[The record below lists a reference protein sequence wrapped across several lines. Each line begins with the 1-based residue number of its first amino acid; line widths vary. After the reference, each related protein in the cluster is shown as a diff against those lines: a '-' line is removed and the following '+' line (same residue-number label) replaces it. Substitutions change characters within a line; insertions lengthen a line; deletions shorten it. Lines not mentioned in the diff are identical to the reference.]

1 MAMTDPPVPIS
12 RLFAGTF
19 PAIEEKLLS
28 RLPGKLAHTGEWEQV
43 LLVPSNELREHL
55 LRRLAAR
62 WEGVAA
68 GASIQTLYDFTLRLL
83 KHRGLFPRALPP
95 AMMSAALFAAV
106 QEVYASGQGDFA
118 AIAGTPGFLPAL
130 QRTLSDLEE
139 GWLDAGVLRSAERKA
154 KEEGRPGK
162 ANRWAEWRG
171 LVEAVDRKIHAMGG
185 MTRRRIF
192 QEAVSG
198 FEQPGYPFRV
208 SLYGFY
214 DFTRLQWTLVDAL
227 LGSGLLDEVYFPG
240 IFREDGSLSLACFYA
255 ALTWDRL
262 TRAFEGNVE
271 IIADS
276 APPDLCALRE
286 RIFSATSCETQSPA
300 PVTILSAPHEEGEA
314 RLSARKVRRWLDERP
329 GDEILLVSR
338 RFGEEAVSAWERT
351 AKEYGIRT
359 VERLTVPLASAPPVR
374 VLLQMIDAAREGFP
388 RRKTIDI
395 LSSPYRRHAASAPTI
410 APRPDLWDVWS
421 RELMVISGKDW
432 DTRLSRL
439 RLRDSE
445 EAEGDGWKERETQL
459 KLLRAEVRALRASL
473 APVQK
478 ARGHAGL
485 AKGLRRVLVETFRFL
500 DDESPEAERDRRALS
515 ALFLLLDDIER
526 IPDRAVP
533 WPGADEALS
542 WFASLLA
549 DQRLFVGERGGM
561 RVPGAV
567 VAGDLYTL
575 RGITADRVIFLSAND
590 DAVPAQIDEDPL
602 LTDED
607 REALNRLTRRPELPD
622 ALSLLRRNAAQEK
635 LLFALPAASA
645 RQEICFSVLRADSE
659 GAVKRPSRYLLNLLA
674 QFAGPEVFAEE
685 WASKAHAPVLFLPRS
700 PFAMLRTEGPLS
712 RREEALHSWREG
724 IPPKDVADGIP
735 WKRIVATLSEW
746 ESREGGA
753 SLFPGPWI
761 DAPRPS
767 WSASELD
774 ELARCPYRYFLRYR
788 LGLDPVEEPEEELSL
803 TPAEAGLLLHDILH
817 TLGKDVAA
825 GKGWGDVAPA
835 SKKAFASFAKK
846 NPTGL
851 PGLYLLRRREIERDA
866 AVFVEWERGRA
877 GDPQAYRVAAVE
889 HRFKVAEERDL
900 PAFRGRVDRI
910 DRGPR
915 SEAEIIDYKYR
926 DGKNEKAPLEWILH
940 GLASQIPVYLS
951 FARTLSPLPP
961 DVRATLLFLKHGV
974 RPVTVAGEQW
984 KAVRDGW
991 AEALS
996 GWIALDRSGMFP
1008 PLPHHRF
1015 SYAGS
1020 HPPRY
1025 CDACLFADHCRVS
1038 PRFEGTDR
1046 ETEALARRMEEDPA
1060 LRAIVEH
1067 RPAAR

>member
-1 MAMTDPPVPIS
+1 MTDPVPAVS
-12 RLFAGTF
+12 RLFAGPF

-28 RLPGKLAHTGEWEQV
+28 RLPGKLSRTGGWEQV

-95 AMMSAALFAAV
+95 AMMSAALSAAV
-106 QEVYASGQGDFA
+106 QEVYAGGRGDFA

-130 QRTLSDLEE
+130 LRTLTDLEE
-139 GWLDAGVLRSAERKA
+139 GWLGADVLLLAERKA
-154 KEEGRPGK
+154 RGEGRAGK
-162 ANRWAEWRG
+162 AGRWAEWRR
-171 LVEAVDRKIHAMGG
+171 LVETVERKIHAMGG

-214 DFTRLQWTLVDAL
+214 DFTRLQWTLVEAL
-227 LGSGLLDEVYFPG
+227 LSSGLLDEAYFPG
-240 IFREDGSLSLACFYA
+240 IFREDGSLSPACFYA
-255 ALTWDRL
+255 MLAWDRFS
-262 TRAFEGNVE
+262 RAFEGNVE
-271 IIADS
+271 ILADP
-276 APPDLCALRE
+276 APPDLCAVRK
-286 RIFSATSCETQSPA
+286 RIFSLSYPETLAPA

-329 GDEILLVSR
+329 DEEILLVSR
-338 RFGEEAVSAWERT
+338 KFAEEAVSAWER
-351 AKEYGIRT
+351 AAAEYGIRT

-374 VLLQMIDAAREGFP
+374 VLLQMIEAAREDFP
-388 RRKTIDI
+388 RRQTIDI
-395 LSSPYRRHAASAPTI
+395 LSSPYRRHAAAPPV

-421 RELMVISGKDW
+421 RELLVISGKDW
-432 DTRLSRL
+432 DKSITRLRP
-439 RLRDSE
+439 RDSE
-445 EAEGDGWKERETQL
+445 EAEGDAWKEQEAQL
-459 KLLRAEVRALRASL
+459 KLLRSEVRALRASL
-473 APVQK
+473 APVQRAK
-478 ARGHAGL
+478 GYAGL
-485 AKGLRRVLVETFRFL
+485 AKGLRRVLVENFRFL
-500 DDESPEAERDRRALS
+500 DDESPEAERDRRSLS

-526 IPDRAVP
+526 IPDRAAP

-542 WFASLLA
+542 WFAALLA

-567 VAGDLYTL
+567 VAGDLHTL
-575 RGITADRVIFLSAND
+575 RGVTADRVIFLSAND

-622 ALSLLRRNAAQEK
+622 ALSLLRRNAGQEK

-645 RQEICFSVLRADSE
+645 RRELCFSVLRADSE
-659 GAVKRPSRYLLNLLA
+659 GAAKRPSRYLLNLLA
-674 QFAGPEVFAEE
+674 QFAGPAVFAEE
-685 WASKAHAPVLFLPRS
+685 WASKAHAPVLFLPRA
-700 PFAMLRTEGPLS
+700 PFAMLRAEGPLS
-712 RREEALHSWREG
+712 RREEALRSWWDG
-724 IPPKDVADGIP
+724 NPPEDAADGIP
-735 WKRIVATLSEW
+735 WRRIVATLSEW
-746 ESREGGA
+746 ESREAGA
-753 SLFPGPWI
+753 SLFPGSWI
-761 DAPRPS
+761 AAPRPS

-817 TLGKDVAA
+817 RLGKDAAA
-825 GKGWGDVAPA
+825 GKGWGDAAPA
-835 SKKAFASFAKK
+835 ARKAFARFKRE

-851 PGLYLLRRREIERDA
+851 PGLFLLRCREIERDA
-866 AVFVEWERGRA
+866 AAFVEWERGRA
-877 GDPQAYRVAAVE
+877 GDPGTYRVAAVE
-889 HRFKVAEERDL
+889 HRFKVAEERGL

-915 SEAEIIDYKYR
+915 AEAEIIDYKYR
-926 DGKNEKAPLEWILH
+926 DGKNEKAPLEWILN
-940 GLASQIPVYLS
+940 GLSNQIPVYLA
-951 FARTLSPLPP
+951 FARTLSPPPP
-961 DVRATLLFLKHGV
+961 DVRASLLFLRNGI
-974 RPVTVAGEQW
+974 RPVTVEDEQW

-991 AEALS
+991 SEALS
-996 GWIALDRSGMFP
+996 GWIALDRSGTFP

-1015 SYAGS
+1015 SYAGGP
-1020 HPPRY
+1020 PPRY
-1025 CDACLFADHCRVS
+1025 CDACPFADHCRVS
-1038 PRFEGTDR
+1038 PRFEGVDR
-1046 ETEALARRMEEDPA
+1046 ETEALARRVGEDIA
-1060 LRAIVEH
+1060 LQLIGEH
-1067 RPAAR
+1067 RPAIR

>member
-1 MAMTDPPVPIS
+1 MTDPPVPIS

-28 RLPGKLAHTGEWEQV
+28 RLPGKVARAGEWEQV

-55 LRRLAAR
+55 LRRLAGR

-95 AMMSAALFAAV
+95 AMMSAALSAAV
-106 QEVYASGQGDFA
+106 REVYADGKGDFA

-139 GWLDAGVLRSAERKA
+139 GWLDASVLRSAERKA

-162 ANRWAEWRG
+162 AARWAEWRM
-171 LVEAVDRKIHAMGG
+171 LVEAVELKIHAMGG

-214 DFTRLQWTLVDAL
+214 DFTRLQWTLVEAL
-227 LGSGLLDEVYFPG
+227 LSSGLLDEVYFPG

-271 IIADS
+271 VLSDS

-286 RIFSATSCETQSPA
+286 RIFSTTPCETPSPA

-329 GDEILLVSR
+329 DEEILLVSR
-338 RFGEEAVSAWERT
+338 RFPEEAVSAWERA

-359 VERLTVPLASAPPVR
+359 VERLTVPLSSVPPVR
-374 VLLQMIDAAREGFP
+374 VLLQMIEAAREDFP
-388 RRKTIDI
+388 RRQTIDI
-395 LSSPYRRHAASAPTI
+395 LSSPYRRHAAAPSV

-421 RELMVISGKDW
+421 RELLVISGKDW
-432 DTRLSRL
+432 EKPITRLRP
-439 RLRDSE
+439 RNIE
-445 EAEGDGWKERETQL
+445 EAEGDAWKEQEAQL
-459 KLLRAEVRALRASL
+459 KILRAEVRALRASL
-473 APVQK
+473 APVQRAK
-478 ARGHAGL
+478 GYAGL

-500 DDESPEAERDRRALS
+500 DDESPEGERDRRALN

-526 IPDRAVP
+526 IPDRAAP

-542 WFASLLA
+542 WFAALLA

-567 VAGDLYTL
+567 VAGDLHTL
-575 RGITADRVIFLSAND
+575 RGVTADRVIFLSAND

-622 ALSLLRRNAAQEK
+622 ALSLLRRNAGQEK

-674 QFAGPEVFAEE
+674 QFAGPSVFAEE
-685 WASKAHAPVLFLPRS
+685 WASKAHAPVLFLPRA
-700 PFAMLRTEGPLS
+700 PFAMLRAEGPLS
-712 RREEALHSWREG
+712 RREDALHSWRDG

-735 WKRIVATLSEW
+735 WRRIVATLSEW
-746 ESREGGA
+746 ESREAGT
-753 SLFPGPWI
+753 SLFPDSWI
-761 DAPRPS
+761 ADPKLS

-803 TPAEAGLLLHDILH
+803 TPAEAGLIIHDILH
-817 TLGKDVAA
+817 KLGKDAAA
-825 GKGWGDVAPA
+825 GKGWGDAA
-835 SKKAFASFAKK
+835 HAARKAFKRFARE

-851 PGLYLLRRREIERDA
+851 PGLFILRCREIERDA
-866 AVFVEWERGRA
+866 AAFVEWEKGRA
-877 GDPQAYRVAAVE
+877 GDPQACRVDAVE
-889 HRFKVAEERDL
+889 HRFKVAEERSL

-910 DRGPR
+910 DRGPHA
-915 SEAEIIDYKYR
+915 EAEIIDYKYR
-926 DGKNEKAPLEWILH
+926 DGKNEKAPLDWILH
-940 GLASQIPVYLS
+940 GLANQIPVYLA
-951 FARTLSPLPP
+951 FAHTLSPPPP
-961 DVRATLLFLKHGV
+961 DVRASLIFLRNGIK
-974 RPVTVAGEQW
+974 PVTVEDEQW

-991 AEALS
+991 SEALS
-996 GWIALDRSGMFP
+996 GWIALDRSGTFP
-1008 PLPHHRF
+1008 PLPQHRF
-1015 SYAGS
+1015 SYAGN

-1025 CDACLFADHCRVS
+1025 CDACPFADHCRVS
-1038 PRFEGTDR
+1038 PRFEGVDR
-1046 ETEALARRMEEDPA
+1046 ETEALSRRVGEEEG
-1060 LRAIVEH
+1060 LRLIGEH
-1067 RPAAR
+1067 RPAVK

>member
-1 MAMTDPPVPIS
+1 MTGPAPTVS
-12 RLFAGTF
+12 RLFAGPV

-28 RLPGKLAHTGEWEQV
+28 RLPGSLARNGGWEQV

-62 WEGVAA
+62 WSGAAA
-68 GASIQTLYDFTLRLL
+68 GVSIQTLYDFTLRLL
-83 KHRGLFPRALPP
+83 KHRGIFPRALPP
-95 AMMSAALFAAV
+95 AMMSAALSAAV
-106 QEVYASGQGDFA
+106 REVYASGQGDFA

-130 QRTLSDLEE
+130 HRTLSDLEE
-139 GWLDAGVLRSAERKA
+139 GWLDTGVLRLAERKA

-162 ANRWAEWRG
+162 AARWAEWRG

-227 LGSGLLDEVYFPG
+227 LSSGLLDEVYFPG
-240 IFREDGSLSLACFYA
+240 IFRADGSLSLACFYA

-271 IIADS
+271 VLSDS
-276 APPDLCALRE
+276 APPDLCAVRE
-286 RIFSATSCETQSPA
+286 RIFSAASCETPSPA
-300 PVTILSAPHEEGEA
+300 PLTILSAPHEEGEA
-314 RLSARKVRRWLDERP
+314 RLSARKVRRWLDESP
-329 GDEILLVSR
+329 DEEIMLVSR
-338 RFGEEAVSAWERT
+338 RFPEEAVSAWERA

-359 VERLTVPLASAPPVR
+359 AERLTVPLSSAPPVR
-374 VLLQMIDAAREGFP
+374 VLLQMMEAAREDFP

-395 LSSPYRRHAASAPTI
+395 LSSPYRRHAAAPPV

-421 RELMVISGKDW
+421 RELVVISGKDW
-432 DTRLSRL
+432 DKPITRLRP
-439 RLRDSE
+439 RDSE
-445 EAEGDGWKERETQL
+445 EAEGDAWKEQEGQL
-459 KLLRAEVRALRASL
+459 KLLRSEVRALRASL
-473 APVQK
+473 APMQRAK
-478 ARGHAGL
+478 GYAGL
-485 AKGLRRVLVETFRFL
+485 AKSLRRVLVENFRFL

-515 ALFLLLDDIER
+515 ALFLLLDEIER
-526 IPDRAVP
+526 IPDRAAP

-542 WFASLLA
+542 WFATLLA
-549 DQRLFVGERGGM
+549 EQRLFVGEEGGM

-575 RGITADRVIFLSAND
+575 RGVTADRVIFLSAND

-622 ALSLLRRNAAQEK
+622 ALSLLRRNAGQEK

-645 RQEICFSVLRADSE
+645 RQELCFSVLRADSE
-659 GAVKRPSRYLLNLLA
+659 GAVKRPSRYLLDLLA

-700 PFAMLRTEGPLS
+700 PFAMLRAEGPLS
-712 RREEALHSWREG
+712 RREEALHSWRDG
-724 IPPKDVADGIP
+724 NPPKDFASGIP
-735 WKRIVATLSEW
+735 WRRIVGTLSEW
-746 ESREGGA
+746 ESREAGD
-753 SLFPGPWI
+753 SLFPGSWI
-761 DAPRPS
+761 AAPRPS

-803 TPAEAGLLLHDILH
+803 TPAEAGLILHDILH
-817 TLGKDVAA
+817 NLGKDAAA
-825 GKGWGDVAPA
+825 GKGWGDAAPA
-835 SKKAFASFAKK
+835 ARKAFASFKRE

-851 PGLYLLRRREIERDA
+851 PGLFLLRCREIERDA
-866 AVFVEWERGRA
+866 AAFVEWERDRV
-877 GDPQAYRVAAVE
+877 GDPGTYRVADVE
-889 HRFKVAEERDL
+889 HRFKVAEERGL
-900 PAFRGRVDRI
+900 PAFRGRVDRV

-915 SEAEIIDYKYR
+915 AEAEIIDYKYR

-940 GLASQIPVYLS
+940 GLANQIPVYLA
-951 FARTLSPLPP
+951 FAHTLSPPPP
-961 DVRATLLFLKHGV
+961 DVRASLLFLRNGI
-974 RPVTVAGEQW
+974 RPVTVEDEQW
-984 KAVRDGW
+984 KAVREGW
-991 AEALS
+991 SEALS

-1015 SYAGS
+1015 SYAGG

-1025 CDACLFADHCRVS
+1025 CDACPFADHCRVS

-1046 ETEALARRMEEDPA
+1046 ETEALARRVGEDSR
-1060 LRAIVEH
+1060 LQLIGEH
-1067 RPAAR
+1067 RPALR

>member
-1 MAMTDPPVPIS
+1 MTEPASPDS
-12 RLFAGTF
+12 RLFAGPF

-28 RLPGKLAHTGEWEQV
+28 RLPGKLGRAGGWEQV

-68 GASIQTLYDFTLRLL
+68 GVSILTLYDFTLRLL
-83 KHRGLFPRALPP
+83 KHRGIFPRELPA
-95 AMMSAALFAAV
+95 AMMSAALLAAV
-106 QEVYASGQGDFA
+106 REVYTDGRGDFA
-118 AIAGTPGFLPAL
+118 AIAGMPGFLPAL

-139 GWLDAGVLRSAERKA
+139 GWLDAGALRLAERKA
-154 KEEGRPGK
+154 KEEGRSGK
-162 ANRWAEWRG
+162 AARWIEWRR
-171 LVEAVDRKIHAMGG
+171 LVEEVERKVLAMGG

-214 DFTRLQWTLVDAL
+214 DFTRLQWTLVEAL
-227 LGSGLLDEVYFPG
+227 LSSGLLDEVYFPG
-240 IFREDGSLSLACFYA
+240 IFRGDGSLSLAWFYA
-255 ALTWDRL
+255 AHAWDRL
-262 TRAFEGNVE
+262 SRAFEGNVE
-271 IIADS
+271 VSSDP
-276 APPDLCALRE
+276 APPDLCAVRE
-286 RIFSATSCETQSPA
+286 RIFSTAPPESLAPA
-300 PVTILSAPHEEGEA
+300 PVAILSAPHEEGEA
-314 RLSARKVRRWLDERP
+314 RLSARQVRRWLDEHP
-329 GDEILLVSR
+329 GEEVLLVSR
-338 RFGEEAVSAWERT
+338 RFDEGAVSAWERA
-351 AKEYGIRT
+351 AKEYEITT
-359 VERLTVPLASAPPVR
+359 VERLTVPLSSAPPVR
-374 VLLQMIDAAREGFP
+374 VLLQMIEAAREDFP

-395 LSSPYRRHAASAPTI
+395 LSSPYRRHAAAPPV

-421 RELMVISGKDW
+421 RELEVISGKDW
-432 DTRLSRL
+432 DKPITRLRP
-439 RLRDSE
+439 RDSE
-445 EAEGDGWKERETQL
+445 EAEGDAWKEQEAQL
-459 KLLRAEVRALRASL
+459 KLLRSAVRALRASL
-473 APVQK
+473 APLQRAK
-478 ARGHAGL
+478 GYAGL
-485 AKGLRRVLVETFRFL
+485 AKALRRVLVENFRFL

-526 IPDRAVP
+526 IPDRATP

-542 WFASLLA
+542 WFATLLA
-549 DQRLFVGERGGM
+549 EQRLFVGEEGGM
-561 RVPGAV
+561 RVPGVV

-575 RGITADRVIFLSAND
+575 RGVTADRVIFLSAND

-622 ALSLLRRNAAQEK
+622 ALSLLRKNAGQEK
-635 LLFALPAASA
+635 LLFALPVASA
-645 RQEICFSVLRADSE
+645 RQELCFSVLRADSE

-685 WASKAHAPVLFLPRS
+685 WAPKAHAPVLFLPRS
-700 PFAMLRTEGPLS
+700 PFAMLRAEGPLS
-712 RREEALHSWREG
+712 RREKALHSWRDG
-724 IPPKDVADGIP
+724 NPPKDSASGIP
-735 WKRIVATLSEW
+735 WRRIVGTLSEW
-746 ESREGGA
+746 ESREAGD
-753 SLFPGPWI
+753 SLFPGSWI
-761 DAPRPS
+761 ADPRPS

-788 LGLDPVEEPEEELSL
+788 LGIDPVEEPEEEPSL
-803 TPAEAGLLLHDILH
+803 THAEAGLILHDILH
-817 TLGKDVAA
+817 KLGKDAAA
-825 GKGWGDVAPA
+825 GKGWGDAA
-835 SKKAFASFAKK
+835 SAASKAFASFQRE

-851 PGLYLLRRREIERDA
+851 PGLFLLRCREIERDA
-866 AVFVEWERGRA
+866 TAFVEWERDRVS
-877 GDPQAYRVAAVE
+877 DPGTYRVAAVE
-889 HRFKVAEERDL
+889 HRFKVAEGRGL

-915 SEAEIIDYKYR
+915 AEAEIIDYKYR

-951 FARTLSPLPP
+951 FSRTLSPSPP
-961 DVRATLLFLKHGV
+961 DVRASLLFLKNGI
-974 RPVTVAGEQW
+974 RPVTVADDQW

-991 AEALS
+991 SEALS
-996 GWIALDRSGMFP
+996 GWIALDRSGTFP

-1025 CDACLFADHCRVS
+1025 CDACPFADHCRVS

-1046 ETEALARRMEEDPA
+1046 ETDALVRRVGEDIA
-1060 LRAIVEH
+1060 LQQIGEH
-1067 RPAAR
+1067 RPAIR

>member
-1 MAMTDPPVPIS
+1 MTEPFPLVS
-12 RLFAGTF
+12 RLYAGPF

-28 RLPGKLAHTGEWEQV
+28 LLPARFARPGGWEHV

-68 GASIQTLYDFTLRLL
+68 GASILTLYDFALRLL
-83 KHRGLFPRALPP
+83 KHRGRFPRELPP
-95 AMMSAALFAAV
+95 ALFSAALSAAV
-106 QEVYASGQGDFA
+106 REFYAGGIGDFA
-118 AIAGTPGFLPAL
+118 SIAGTPGFLPAL
-130 QRTLSDLEE
+130 SRTLADLEE
-139 GWLDAGVLRSAERKA
+139 GWLGPDILRLAERECR
-154 KEEGRPGK
+154 EEGHPGK
-162 ANRWAEWRG
+162 AARWAEWRG
-171 LVEAVDRKIHAMGG
+171 LVEAAGRKVKAMDG
-185 MTRRRIF
+185 MTRRQVF

-214 DFTRLQWTLVDAL
+214 DFTRLQWTLVDAI

-240 IFREDGSLSLACFYA
+240 LFREDGSLSPAFFYA
-255 ALTWDRL
+255 ALAWDRL
-262 TRAFEGNVE
+262 SRAFEGNVE
-271 IIADS
+271 ILRDP
-276 APPDLCALRE
+276 APPDVFAVRDRL
-286 RIFSATSCETQSPA
+286 FSLAPPAEFCPA

-329 GDEILLVSR
+329 DEEILLVSR
-338 RFGEEAVSAWERT
+338 KFAEEAVSAWERA

-359 VERLTVPLASAPPVR
+359 VERLTVPLSSAPPVR
-374 VLLQMIDAAREGFP
+374 VLLQMIEAAREDFP

-395 LSSPYRRHAASAPTI
+395 LSSPYRRHAAVPPV

-421 RELMVISGKDW
+421 RELLVISGKDW
-432 DTRLSRL
+432 DKPITRLRP
-439 RLRDSE
+439 RDME
-445 EAEGDGWKERETQL
+445 EAEGDAWKEQEAQL
-459 KLLRAEVRALRASL
+459 KLLRAEVRALRTSL
-473 APVQK
+473 VPVQRAK
-478 ARGHAGL
+478 GYAGL
-485 AKGLRRVLVETFRFL
+485 AKGLRRVLVENFRFIN
-500 DDESPEAERDRRALS
+500 DESHEAERDRRALS

-526 IPDRAVP
+526 IPDRAAP

-542 WFASLLA
+542 WFAALLA

-567 VAGDLYTL
+567 VAGDLHTL
-575 RGITADRVIFLSAND
+575 RGVTADRVIFLSAND

-622 ALSLLRRNAAQEK
+622 ALSLLRRNAGQEK

-645 RQEICFSVLRADSE
+645 RQELCFSVLRADSE

-685 WASKAHAPVLFLPRS
+685 WASKAHAQVLFLPRS
-700 PFAMLRTEGPLS
+700 PFAMLRAEGPLS
-712 RREEALHSWREG
+712 RREEALHSWRDG
-724 IPPKDVADGIP
+724 NPPKDGADRIP
-735 WKRIVATLSEW
+735 WRRIVATLSEW
-746 ESREGGA
+746 ESREAGA
-753 SLFPGPWI
+753 SLFPGSWI
-761 DAPRPS
+761 AAPRPS
-767 WSASELD
+767 WSTSELD

-803 TPAEAGLLLHDILH
+803 TPAEAGLILHDILH
-817 TLGKDVAA
+817 KLGKDAAA
-825 GKGWGDVAPA
+825 GKGWGDAAPA
-835 SKKAFASFAKK
+835 ARKAFANFKRE

-851 PGLYLLRRREIERDA
+851 PGLFLLRCREIERDA
-866 AVFVEWERGRA
+866 AAFVEWERDRA
-877 GDPQAYRVAAVE
+877 GDPGTYRVAAVE
-889 HRFKVAEERDL
+889 HRFKVAEERGL

-915 SEAEIIDYKYR
+915 AEAEIIDYKYR
-926 DGKNEKAPLEWILH
+926 DGKNERPPLEWILN
-940 GLASQIPVYLS
+940 GLSNQIPVYLA
-951 FARTLSPLPP
+951 FARTLSPPP
-961 DVRATLLFLKHGV
+961 SDVRASLLFLRNGV
-974 RPVTVAGEQW
+974 RPVTVEDDQW

-991 AEALS
+991 SEALS
-996 GWIALDRSGMFP
+996 GWIALDRSGTFP

-1015 SYAGS
+1015 SYAGG

-1025 CDACLFADHCRVS
+1025 CDACPFADHCRVS

-1046 ETEALARRMEEDPA
+1046 ETEALARRVDEDMA
-1060 LRAIVEH
+1060 LRLIGEH
-1067 RPAAR
+1067 RPAIR